1 MTELMKEDHHEF
13 LDIIFFTPSD
23 FEKASGAWPIRIG
36 QNIAKPNYHIGP
48 RTSPYY
54 YLLFILEGAG
64 TFYQDGQVYS
74 LRPRD
79 IFSLFPHVT
88 HEYVTDPDTP
98 LRKIFMAFDG
108 ELAPQLLSR
117 VGLTP
122 ESPHRTGVLTS
133 EMANGMRSFME
144 EARPTAEQERDL
156 GRLMRFLGIFDCMT
170 KYSPP
175 GTLPA
180 GEGTPWLQKG
190 KEYMDIHFAGGITVE
205 GVSTYAGVDRT
216 HFTKQFRKSYGL
228 SPMQYIQRLKMNQ
241 ARRLLNETTLS
252 LTEIAHTVGYPDLFS
267 FSKAF
272 KRMVGL
278 SPKRY
283 RKLEQNGS

>member
-36 QNIAKPNYHIGP
+36 RNIAKSNYHIGP

-54 YLLFILEGAG
+54 YLLFILDGAG
-64 TFYQDGQVYS
+64 TFYQDGQVYP

-79 IFSLFPHVT
+79 IFCLFPHVT
-88 HEYVTDPDTP
+88 HEYETDPAAP

-144 EARPTAEQERDL
+144 EARPPAEQEHDL

-175 GTLPA
+175 GILPA

-205 GVSTYAGVDRT
+205 GVSAHAGVDRT

-241 ARRLLNETTLS
+241 ARLLLN
-252 LTEIAHTVGYPDLFS
+252 
-267 FSKAF
+267 
-272 KRMVGL
+272 
-278 SPKRY
+278 
-283 RKLEQNGS
+283 